1 MSKVYVILYERTTL
15 MSRFMKPLTSN
26 VQFYTAQLER
36 VPIVVFVDNEL
47 MGSGVIEDITKV
59 SVKVRGEYYMRDTC
73 TFKYAS

>member
-1 MSKVYVILYERTTL
+1 

-26 VQFYTAQLER
+26 VHLYTAQLER
-36 VPIVVFVDNEL
+36 VPIVIFIAEEL
-47 MGSGVIEDITKV
+47 VGSGVIEDITKV

>member
-1 MSKVYVILYERTTL
+1 

-26 VQFYTAQLER
+26 VQLYTAQLER

-47 MGSGVIEDITKV
+47 MCSGVIEDITSA
-59 SVKVRGEYYMRDTC
+59 SVRVRGEYYMRDTC

>member
-1 MSKVYVILYERTTL
+1 

-26 VQFYTAQLER
+26 VHFYTAQLER
-36 VPIVVFVDNEL
+36 VPIAVFIENEL
-47 MGSGVIEDITKV
+47 TGSGVIEDITNV